1 MLMSLKI
8 RTRLLLLSILALSG
22 MAIIMSVGLY
32 NQKQLTLDDRK
43 FAIKSQVETAVSII
57 KHYQDLNRS
66 GVMSVEE
73 AQKSAIAAMR
83 HVRYG
88 NGESFFITDTQQ
100 VYKLSPNKPEFE
112 GQNKS
117 TLQDKNGKFLL
128 QDLTRAAQQG
138 GGYVDYYFSKLGSAE
153 ALPKI
158 SYAALIPEWNWVIGT
173 GVYID
178 DIDAEMKK
186 ILIWGLIELAIL
198 AILVSLL
205 AWLITASILRQLGG
219 EPSEGIKLMQQ
230 LAQGDLQLKM
240 QQAPA
245 GSMFASLAEMAASL
259 RKVMLDVKNDAD
271 VLNQQATQ
279 IAQSSQSI
287 ALAANQQTDATS
299 AMAAA
304 MEELTVSISHISDS
318 SSLTEQASRQA
329 TALSRDG
336 VEQVAMATTTME
348 HIAASVTQA
357 SGQIRAL
364 DTQAREIS
372 GIAAVIKDI
381 AGQTNLLAL
390 NAAIEAARA
399 GEQGRGFAVVADEV
413 RKLAERTA
421 SATVHIET
429 MLNAIQG
436 ETVNVVAV
444 MDEAI
449 PQVVRGVALAQ
460 QVKQSLSQ
468 IQEGAEATLTHL
480 HEVASAT
487 REQSLASNSIAM
499 RVEDISQMVEKT
511 SSAIAQTAQNASQVE
526 QVAIQLNRVVGQFK
540 V

>member
-1 MLMSLKI
+1 MSLKI

-22 MAIIMSVGLY
+22 MAIIMAIGLY
-32 NQKQLTLDDRK
+32 NQKQVTLDERK

-117 TLQDKNGKFLL
+117 TLQDKKGKFLL

-138 GGYVDYYFSKLGSAE
+138 GGYVDYYFSKLGSTE
-153 ALPKI
+153 ALLKI

>member
-1 MLMSLKI
+1 MS
-8 RTRLLLLSILALSG
+8 
-22 MAIIMSVGLY
+22 
-32 NQKQLTLDDRK
+32 
-43 FAIKSQVETAVSII
+43 
-57 KHYQDLNRS
+57 
-66 GVMSVEE
+66 
-73 AQKSAIAAMR
+73 
-83 HVRYG
+83 
-88 NGESFFITDTQQ
+88 
-100 VYKLSPNKPEFE
+100 
-112 GQNKS
+112 
-117 TLQDKNGKFLL
+117 
-128 QDLTRAAQQG
+128 
-138 GGYVDYYFSKLGSAE
+138 
-153 ALPKI
+153 
-158 SYAALIPEWNWVIGT
+158 
-173 GVYID
+173 
-178 DIDAEMKK
+178 
-186 ILIWGLIELAIL
+186 
-198 AILVSLL
+198 
-205 AWLITASILRQLGG
+205 
-219 EPSEGIKLMQQ
+219 
-230 LAQGDLQLKM
+230 
-240 QQAPA
+240 
-245 GSMFASLAEMAASL
+245 
-259 RKVMLDVKNDAD
+259 
-271 VLNQQATQ
+271 QQATQ
-279 IAQSSQSI
+279 IAHSSQSI

-364 DTQAREIS
+364 DTQTREIS

-421 SATVHIET
+421 NATVHIET

-436 ETVNVVAV
+436 ETVNVVTV

-511 SSAIAQTAQNASQVE
+511 SSAIAQTAKNASQVE
-526 QVAIQLNRVVGQFK
+526 QVAIQLNRAVGQFK

>member
-178 DIDAEMKK
+178 DIDAEMKSR
-186 ILIWGLIELAIL
+186 LIWGMVELAIL

>member
-1 MLMSLKI
+1 MLMSFKI

-22 MAIIMSVGLY
+22 MAIIMAIGLY
-32 NQKQLTLDDRK
+32 NQKQVTLDERK

-153 ALPKI
+153 ALPKL
-158 SYAALIPEWNWVIGT
+158 SYAALVPEWNWVVGT

-178 DIDAEMKK
+178 DIDAEMKNV
-186 ILIWGLIELAIL
+186 LIWGLIELAIL

-205 AWLITASILRQLGG
+205 AWLITSSILRQLGG
-219 EPSEGIKLMQQ
+219 EPSEGIRLMQQ

-240 QQAPA
+240 QQAPV

-271 VLNQQATQ
+271 VLSQQATQ

-318 SSLTEQASRQA
+318 SSLTEAASRQA

-421 SATVHIET
+421 SATVNIET

-468 IQEGAEATLTHL
+468 IQGKR
-480 HEVASAT
+480 SA
-487 REQSLASNSIAM
+487 APPP
-499 RVEDISQMVEKT
+499 
-511 SSAIAQTAQNASQVE
+511 
-526 QVAIQLNRVVGQFK
+526 
-540 V
+540 

>member
-22 MAIIMSVGLY
+22 MAIIMAIGLY
-32 NQKQLTLDDRK
+32 NQKQVTLDERK

-117 TLQDKNGKFLL
+117 TLQDKKGKFLL

-138 GGYVDYYFSKLGSAE
+138 GGYVDYYFSKLGSTE
-153 ALPKI
+153 ALLKI

>member
-1 MLMSLKI
+1 MLMSFKI
-8 RTRLLLLSILALSG
+8 RTRLFLLSVLALSG

-100 VYKLSPNKPEFE
+100 VYKLSPNKPEYE

-138 GGYVDYYFSKLGSAE
+138 GGYVDYYFSKLGSAQ
-153 ALPKI
+153 ALPKV

-178 DIDAEMKK
+178 DIDAEMKNR
-186 ILIWGLIELAIL
+186 LIWGIVELAIL

-205 AWLITASILRQLGG
+205 AWLITSSILRQLGG

-259 RKVMLDVKNDAD
+259 RKVMLDVK
-271 VLNQQATQ
+271 
-279 IAQSSQSI
+279 
-287 ALAANQQTDATS
+287 
-299 AMAAA
+299 
-304 MEELTVSISHISDS
+304 
-318 SSLTEQASRQA
+318 
-329 TALSRDG
+329 
-336 VEQVAMATTTME
+336 
-348 HIAASVTQA
+348 
-357 SGQIRAL
+357 
-364 DTQAREIS
+364 
-372 GIAAVIKDI
+372 K
-381 AGQTNLLAL
+381 
-390 NAAIEAARA
+390 
-399 GEQGRGFAVVADEV
+399 
-413 RKLAERTA
+413 
-421 SATVHIET
+421 
-429 MLNAIQG
+429 
-436 ETVNVVAV
+436 
-444 MDEAI
+444 
-449 PQVVRGVALAQ
+449 
-460 QVKQSLSQ
+460 
-468 IQEGAEATLTHL
+468 
-480 HEVASAT
+480 
-487 REQSLASNSIAM
+487 
-499 RVEDISQMVEKT
+499 
-511 SSAIAQTAQNASQVE
+511 
-526 QVAIQLNRVVGQFK
+526 
-540 V
+540 